1 MKRITTPIKL
11 LLITCIATVVVW
23 VHLLGQWLRE
33 SLPIVLLVV
42 PFVLGWVVGVVV
54 SGFVWVIAAVVEGYR
69 SGRL

>member
-11 LLITCIATVVVW
+11 FCIEVIAMVVVW
-23 VHLLGQWLRE
+23 VQLLGQWLRE

-42 PFVLGWVVGVVV
+42 PFVFGWFVGVVV
-54 SGFVWVIAAVVEGYR
+54 SFCIWLIAAVVEGYR